1 MVKHHGHRPLGGGP
15 PHQDVAQRTEGLSGR
30 QLAKLVLAF
39 QSAVF
44 GSGTTRL
51 TQAFLAIGAGDG
63 EGDGYL

>member
-1 MVKHHGHRPLGGGP
+1 M
-15 PHQDVAQRTEGLSGR
+15 SGR

-51 TQAFLAIGAGDG
+51 TQAEWGCWDGAWNNGGIIGDV
-63 EGDGYL
+63 YTIQKKSNM